1 MALCFGMG
9 LLSLGCNN
17 TKNISNSNTQKEYI
31 KDVKYN
37 ESIDKM
43 KKDLNKSMEELNI
56 PATNILVMEN
66 GNIIYEESFGK
77 VDNIK
82 NIKLTKD
89 TIFNMGSISKLYV
102 TASILKLQDENKLD
116 LDEKLINYIPE
127 FKMADERYKDIT
139 VRMLLNHSSGLPGA
153 DFYDAFLVDED
164 TSENHTINNL
174 RYLEDEI
181 LKSNPGE
188 YSVYCNEGFNI
199 SQYLVEKISEKTYEE
214 YLNEKF
220 FKPMNIEQTY
230 YSSNKK
236 LKDEDFARSYDQYGN
251 IVPREL
257 MSEGFMGTGGLAS
270 TAEDIAIFVEK
281 ILSEDE
287 EILSKESIKL
297 FKEDQGI
304 LSKLGSEAFFNG
316 LGWDS
321 VDSKYT
327 GINIYSKSGG
337 TMQYQTQVFTV
348 PDEKLTVVGLST
360 MPSQINPIVEE
371 LTTNILKEKEVL
383 VKNNEKIIIPKEKE
397 IDKKL
402 LDYTGNYYIGMVPMI
417 SNIIISNNV
426 LTITMGRENLE
437 SHKYIYREDG
447 YFWSEEEMEDNYE
460 RIKFKEIDNKIF
472 LEKNNINDYYNDNK
486 IIAQKVENYKDNSTW
501 SDLDGSVVTNKFIS

>member
-17 TKNISNSNTQKEYI
+17 TKNISNSNTQREYI

-230 YSSNKK
+230 YSSNK
-236 LKDEDFARSYDQYGN
+236 N
-251 IVPREL
+251 
-257 MSEGFMGTGGLAS
+257 
-270 TAEDIAIFVEK
+270 
-281 ILSEDE
+281 
-287 EILSKESIKL
+287 
-297 FKEDQGI
+297 
-304 LSKLGSEAFFNG
+304 
-316 LGWDS
+316 
-321 VDSKYT
+321 
-327 GINIYSKSGG
+327 
-337 TMQYQTQVFTV
+337 
-348 PDEKLTVVGLST
+348 
-360 MPSQINPIVEE
+360 
-371 LTTNILKEKEVL
+371 
-383 VKNNEKIIIPKEKE
+383 
-397 IDKKL
+397 
-402 LDYTGNYYIGMVPMI
+402 
-417 SNIIISNNV
+417 
-426 LTITMGRENLE
+426 
-437 SHKYIYREDG
+437 
-447 YFWSEEEMEDNYE
+447 
-460 RIKFKEIDNKIF
+460 
-472 LEKNNINDYYNDNK
+472 
-486 IIAQKVENYKDNSTW
+486 
-501 SDLDGSVVTNKFIS
+501 